1 MKRKKGKNKR
11 NFFFPQR
18 IHFDPMDQSN
28 ENLDFFFMNYSSNA
42 WQLKPRHN
50 LATLK
55 GLLGRLKTS
64 FLFHFRSQTLAPAP
78 MKISVIR
85 KQATINFSG
94 WGTSTKKQ
102 NKVASIGTSRKDP
115 PKLLFHFALRF
126 SLSHSFTDFHVYQG
140 MQCYTVI

>member
-1 MKRKKGKNKR
+1 MKIKKGKKGI
-11 NFFFPQR
+11 FFPQR
-18 IHFDPMDQSN
+18 IRFDLMDQSN
-28 ENLDFFFMNYSSNA
+28 ENLYFFFMNYSSNT

-55 GLLGRLKTS
+55 ALLGRLETS

-94 WGTSTKKQ
+94 WGTRTKKQ

-126 SLSHSFTDFHVYQG
+126 SLSHPFTDFHVYQG
-140 MQCYTVI
+140 MQCYTFI